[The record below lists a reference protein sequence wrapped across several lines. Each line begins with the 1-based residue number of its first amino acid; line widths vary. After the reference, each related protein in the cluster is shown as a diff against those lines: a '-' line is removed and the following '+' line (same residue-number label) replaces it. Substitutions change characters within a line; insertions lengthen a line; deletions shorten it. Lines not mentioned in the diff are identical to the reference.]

1 MDKQVLHRVAELA
14 TAGYLA
20 QGREITKCRASLAPV
35 CVPAPADSSDR
46 LVKLL
51 TLIFDVPR
59 NTPDIL
65 R

>member
-1 MDKQVLHRVAELA
+1 MDKQVLHRVADLA
-14 TAGYLA
+14 TASYLA
-20 QGREITKCRASLAPV
+20 QGREITKCRPSLAPV
-35 CVPAPADSSDR
+35 CVPAPAEDR

-59 NTPDIL
+59 NTSDIL